1 VLFIGGFL
9 IDRIIRVFDIQRGVC
24 LQEIDGQGAY
34 IMCLGILKERFLV
47 AGTWASKVQIFDL
60 TSGQLVKSLKGHKN
74 SVRCLYIT
82 NNEKIVSGSHDKRTL
97 PF

>member
-1 VLFIGGFL
+1 V
-9 IDRIIRVFDIQRGVC
+9 IDVERGVC

-34 IMCLGILKERFLV
+34 IMCVGILGKNRIV
-47 AGTWASKVQIFDL
+47 AGTWSSKVQIFDL

-82 NNEKIVSGSHDKRTL
+82 KCGKIVTGSHDRSK
-97 PF
+97 